1 MAAERLKDIARKV
14 LSRDDVKCLIGY
26 RRGSYGLRVSPCVLT
41 SPDDVEQLEFSPLC
55 LHNLA
60 SYLTQENIG
69 PLVKTTE
76 DQRTKI
82 ALMVKGCD
90 SKALNHLIAER
101 GIERDS
107 VIIIGIPCP
116 GVVNIKKLEER
127 FPDVVEKG
135 SVVINGNN
143 FVITVAGNSVEVPLD
158 ELLAEKCRR
167 CKHPTPLVYD
177 ELAGEPIAGREDAFD
192 DVKAAEAVGLEE
204 RFQKWQE
211 QFERCIRCYACKNT
225 CPLCYC
231 SECALDRLR
240 PQLIRRSVTTQENLL
255 FHVIRAFHLAGRC
268 IDCGECERV
277 CPQGI
282 PLMELNRKLAKE
294 VKELFGYEPGLDPG
308 AKPVLAVFTPEDSN
322 EEIL

>member
-90 SKALNHLIAER
+90 SKAVNHLIAER

-107 VIIIGIPCP
+107 VIIVGIPCP
-116 GVVNIKKLEER
+116 GVVNINKLEER

-143 FVITVAGNSVEVPLD
+143 FAITVAGNSVEVPLD
-158 ELLAEKCRR
+158 ELLAEKCKR

-192 DVKAAEAVGLEE
+192 DVKAAEAAGLEE

>member
-90 SKALNHLIAER
+90 SKAVNHLIAER

-107 VIIIGIPCP
+107 VIIIGIPCL
-116 GVVNIKKLEER
+116 GVVNINKLEER

-143 FVITVAGNSVEVPLD
+143 FAITVAGNSVEVPLD

-192 DVKAAEAVGLEE
+192 DVKATEAVGLEE

>member
-69 PLVKTTE
+69 PLVKTKE

-90 SKALNHLIAER
+90 SKAINHLIAER

-143 FVITVAGNSVEVPLD
+143 FAITVAGNTVEIPLD
-158 ELLAEKCRR
+158 ELLAEKCKR

-177 ELAGEPIAGREDAFD
+177 ELVGEPIAGKEDTFA
-192 DVKAAEAVGLEE
+192 DVKEAEALGLEK

-231 SECALDRLR
+231 SECALDRLQ

-255 FHVIRAFHLAGRC
+255 FHAIRAFHLAGRC